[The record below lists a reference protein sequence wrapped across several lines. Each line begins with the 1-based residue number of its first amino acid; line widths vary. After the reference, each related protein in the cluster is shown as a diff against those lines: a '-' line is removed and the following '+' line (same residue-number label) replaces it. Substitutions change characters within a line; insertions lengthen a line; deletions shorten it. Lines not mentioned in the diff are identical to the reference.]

1 MTRRLPL
8 LLMATASVLGACG
21 KKSSKRAEI
30 VECSN
35 ISLDAKGTTQCLV
48 QLYHWKVAD
57 AQRAANE
64 RAYEM
69 DSIKTWKED
78 SVWQLDAAKH
88 KRDLQNCRRGKDP
101 LDACLLVAGWPVDR
115 VTATAD
121 SLWQAE
127 APPHRREPEAC
138 QRKREMKLSPCP
150 TPSYKWGARPPP
162 PVAAF
167 VTRG

>member
-8 LLMATASVLGACG
+8 LLIATASVLGACG

-78 SVWQLDAAKH
+78 SVWQLDNNGPRRCQIDAAGT
-88 KRDLQNCRRGKDP
+88 RRIKIETDSVG
-101 LDACLLVAGWPVDR
+101 AGTSR
-115 VTATAD
+115 
-121 SLWQAE
+121 
-127 APPHRREPEAC
+127 
-138 QRKREMKLSPCP
+138 
-150 TPSYKWGARPPP
+150 
-162 PVAAF
+162 
-167 VTRG
+167 